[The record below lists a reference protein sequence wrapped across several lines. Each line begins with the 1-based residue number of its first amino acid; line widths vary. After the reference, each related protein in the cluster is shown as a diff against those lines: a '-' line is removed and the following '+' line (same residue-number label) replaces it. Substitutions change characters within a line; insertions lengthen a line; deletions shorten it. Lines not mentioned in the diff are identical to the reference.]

1 MTHWMILLAQVA
13 QADSTTPAE
22 PGGPPIWYQLM
33 PFILLLVILYF
44 FLIRGRQKEQKKRR
58 EMLAAVK
65 KNDRVMTIGGIIGT
79 VVNVRDD
86 EVVLKVDEAANV
98 KLTFTRGSIQRVV
111 SEEGSS

>member
-1 MTHWMILLAQVA
+1 MIHWMTVLAQA
-13 QADSTTPAE
+13 AESAPAE
-22 PGGPPIWYQLM
+22 RGGPPLWYQLM

-65 KNDRVMTIGGIIGT
+65 KNDRVMTIGGIVGT
-79 VVNVRDD
+79 VVNVRDE

-98 KLTFTRGSIQRVV
+98 KLTFTRGSIQRVL